1 MEKRI
6 KEIYNE
12 QILAQALARY
22 GIAKNNVRLLDGF
35 ESFIYEYEKGGRGYI
50 LRVSHSSRRTS
61 GMIGGEVEWLNYLA
75 EHGVPAARAVPSDD
89 GQLVEVVDVGDTYF
103 SAVSFEKALGAHPNR
118 EEWRAGLPGKLGQIM
133 GRMHALTK
141 RYQPSEA
148 RFKRPEWDEELEGFA
163 EKHLPPSETKVIEK
177 INALLAYLHT
187 LPQDGE
193 SYGLVHTDMHGGN
206 FFVDDGKIT
215 LFDFDDC
222 QYAWFVYDI
231 ALALFYVLPHN
242 CVSEKDVAWA
252 KDFLEQFLAGYDRE
266 NRIAPE
272 WLRQIP
278 YFLKLRE
285 MDLYVVIH
293 RSFDLD
299 DLSPWCASFMDN
311 RKYKIEND
319 VPYVDMSFG

>member
-1 MEKRI
+1 MEKHI

-12 QILAQALARY
+12 QILDEALARY
-22 GIAKNNVRLLDGF
+22 GIAKDNVRLLDGF
-35 ESFIYEYEKGGRGYI
+35 ESFIYEYEKSGEGYI
-50 LRVSHSSRRTS
+50 LRISHSSRRTS

-75 EHGVPAARAVPSDD
+75 DNGVPAARAVPSDG
-89 GQLVEVVDVGDTYF
+89 GQLVEVINAGDTYF
-103 SAVSFEKALGAHPNR
+103 SAVSFEKAPGTHPSR

-163 EKHLPPSETKVIEK
+163 EKYLPPSETKVIEK
-177 INALLAYLHT
+177 INALMAYLHT
-187 LPQDGE
+187 LPRDDE

-231 ALALFYVLPHN
+231 ALALFYVLSHN
-242 CVSEKDVAWA
+242 CVSKEDIAWA
-252 KDFLEQFLAGYDRE
+252 KDFLEQFMEGYNRE
-266 NRIAPE
+266 NHIAPE
-272 WLRQIP
+272 WLKQIP

-299 DLSPWCASFMDN
+299 DLDPWCASFMDN